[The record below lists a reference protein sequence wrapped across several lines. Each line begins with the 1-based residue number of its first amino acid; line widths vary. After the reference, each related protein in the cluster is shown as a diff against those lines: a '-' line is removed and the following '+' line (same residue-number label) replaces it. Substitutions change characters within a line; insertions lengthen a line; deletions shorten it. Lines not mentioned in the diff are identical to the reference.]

1 MLVSCCCGLNILFYS
16 LSVSLSLILLFIN
29 ARLVSREESQGG
41 SLNPMAKTK
50 ASRAPRTNS
59 FVVMNSSPSFPR
71 FSGSSTDGWDPPA
84 TSNKV
89 QNATPP
95 GPSASNAPATTNRK
109 RPLPSGPSS
118 PSPPVTQWVGT
129 RPQKIQRTRR
139 ANVVSPVSN
148 FDEIQAPND
157 GSAPSPSA
165 SIQNNAGSSIIL
177 QQKSKGDAAVSSP
190 AGLSESE
197 ESKGK
202 GVENGEMVDNKASI
216 STNKKANRVL
226 LKEELGDGVRRQG
239 RSGRG
244 GGPGQSRSLPPLPK
258 EKMDGNDSATKPPK
272 SGRPASDRNDRC
284 RGLFFLC
291 LRLSCLS
298 NSKSRI

>member
-1 MLVSCCCGLNILFYS
+1 LNACVIFFAGVIL
-16 LSVSLSLILLFIN
+16 SLSLSLCSFID
-29 ARLVSREESQGG
+29 ARLVSREESQG
-41 SLNPMAKTK
+41 SALNPMAKTK

-71 FSGSSTDGWDPPA
+71 FPGSSTDGWDSPA
-84 TSNKV
+84 TSNKA
-89 QNATPP
+89 QNATLT
-95 GPSASNAPATTNRK
+95 GQSVSNAPATTINRK
-109 RPLPSGPSS
+109 RPSPSGPPS
-118 PSPPVTQWVGT
+118 PSPPVQWVGT

-148 FDEIQAPND
+148 FDEIQVSND
-157 GSAPSPSA
+157 GSSPSPSA
-165 SIQNNAGSSIIL
+165 SIQNNMVSNTTL
-177 QQKSKGDAAVSSP
+177 QHKIKGDVASSP
-190 AGLSESE
+190 LAGLSETE

-202 GVENGEMVDNKASI
+202 GIENGDMVDNKASI

-244 GGPGQSRSLPPLPK
+244 SGPGQSRSLPPFPK
-258 EKMDGNDSATKPPK
+258 DKMDGNDSATKPPK

-284 RGLFFLC
+284 LSPFFFAYVYLVC
-291 LRLSCLS
+291 Q
-298 NSKSRI
+298 I